1 MTTPPRK
8 RGRPKL
14 DRPPKLSR
22 RPFKIADGTPVQVVF
37 PPDGLARLDKIANA
51 AGLTRSAMIRKL
63 VDDAPA

>member
-14 DRPPKLSR
+14 DRPPKLAR

-37 PPDGLARLDKIANA
+37 PPDVLARLDKIANA

-63 VDDAPA
+63 VDDSHE

>member
-14 DRPPKLSR
+14 DRPPKLAR
-22 RPFKIADGTPVQVVF
+22 RPFKIAGGIPVQVVF
-37 PPDGLARLDKIANA
+37 SPEWLARLDKIANA

-63 VDDAPA
+63 VDDSHG